1 MAREL
6 AFPPHFR
13 PNLDA
18 LYDVL
23 TTDLEGPISIDWRA
37 TDNAR
42 RALAGD
48 FDAIARTLA
57 EAAAGARRPDAPPD
71 HAPDG
76 RRRSPPA
83 RAAADRAR
91 SDR

>member
-1 MAREL
+1 VLARLASEL

-23 TTDLEGPISIDWRA
+23 TTDLEGPITIHWRA
-37 TDNAR
+37 TEHAR

-48 FDAIARTLA
+48 FEAIARTLA
-57 EAAAGARRPDAPPD
+57 AAAAERDDLTLRLTTP
-71 HAPDG
+71 
-76 RRRSPPA
+76 
-83 RAAADRAR
+83 
-91 SDR
+91 